1 MKYRSFADT
10 GWKISEVGL
19 GCWGIG
25 GSWTDVSDRTANKI
39 LERSTDL
46 GINFY
51 DTADVYGNGKSE
63 KILEIFLKKKYK
75 KYIATKLEIKLNH
88 IFQKI

>member
-63 KILEIFLKKKYK
+63 KILGNF
-75 KYIATKLEIKLNH
+75 
-88 IFQKI
+88 F

>member
-25 GSWTDVSDRTANKI
+25 GSWTDVTDRTANKI
-39 LERSTDL
+39 LKDL
-46 GINFY
+46 LI
-51 DTADVYGNGKSE
+51 
-63 KILEIFLKKKYK
+63 
-75 KYIATKLEIKLNH
+75 
-88 IFQKI
+88 